1 MICKKGGFTTMRH
14 NELRDLEAELL
25 NTVCKDVQIEPVL
38 QDITGEI
45 LNPGA
50 NKSADA
56 RLDIHAGGFWE
67 KCTSAFFD
75 VRVCHPNVDTYI
87 HHSPKQIYKMHEQEK
102 KRQYATRILEIE
114 KGTFTPLVFTT
125 TGGMGE
131 ECLRYHRR
139 LAELLAMKK
148 GEDYAK
154 TMNWIRVKIS
164 FSLIRSALVCLR
176 GSRSIRR
183 KPYNIMEIDI
193 DVQTAESGIRC

>member
-1 MICKKGGFTTMRH
+1 
-14 NELRDLEAELL
+14 
-25 NTVCKDVQIEPVL
+25 
-38 QDITGEI
+38 
-45 LNPGA
+45 
-50 NKSADA
+50 
-56 RLDIHAGGFWE
+56 
-67 KCTSAFFD
+67 
-75 VRVCHPNVDTYI
+75 
-87 HHSPKQIYKMHEQEK
+87 MHEQEK
-102 KRQYATRILEIE
+102 KRQYATRVLEIE

-139 LAELLAMKK
+139 LAELLAIKK

-193 DVQTAESGIRC
+193 DVQTAESGIRG

>member
-1 MICKKGGFTTMRH
+1 MLEGF
-14 NELRDLEAELL
+14 
-25 NTVCKDVQIEPVL
+25 
-38 QDITGEI
+38 G
-45 LNPGA
+45 
-50 NKSADA
+50 KSAP
-56 RLDIHAGGFWE
+56 LP
-67 KCTSAFFD
+67 FFD
-75 VRVCHPNVDTYI
+75 VRVCHPNADTYI

-102 KRQYATRILEIE
+102 KRQYATRVLEIE

-125 TGGMGE
+125 TGGIGE

-148 GEDYAK
+148 GKYYAK

-183 KPYNIMEIDI
+183 KPYNIVDIDT
-193 DVQTAESGIRC
+193 DVQTAESGIRG